1 MFGWVLNKS
10 VDSRTS
16 TSNFSLIRP
25 SEEPSGSN
33 AVLSGTV
40 FTFWENP
47 VAQLK
52 NSMHVINEFQY
63 HDKIILKWLQAFFQ

>member
-1 MFGWVLNKS
+1 MFDWVLNKS

-16 TSNFSLIRP
+16 KSNFSLICP
-25 SEEPSGSN
+25 SEERSGSN

-52 NSMHVINEFQY
+52 NSMHVIKEFQY
-63 HDKIILKWLQAFFQ
+63 HDKIILKWL